1 MLKFN
6 KIKKRFIK
14 QKLQKSMTFKARLL
28 KEKKEKAEKKLRR
41 LAKDY
46 NVRKRILRRK
56 KENVSQF
63 PVGSASWFLEDL
75 NRLFHLELK
84 SLIDAE
90 ASTKATAVKVFGV
103 YLREEPP
110 TENKKIGKATVE
122 NGNITRETSGTN
134 ISYHL
139 EDKIFI
145 PCYNELAAYML
156 EYALQIIFGRTRS
169 SRALKDY
176 PNVKKALD
184 RKFSKRFD
192 LWIQQQKSKS
202 NKSNTGSEW
211 FMPDLTMILFQS
223 VVNSIATD
231 YKDAGLNKNYFLTK
245 ARSYQNNCSDIFVE
259 CVLQVGSWEQAMK
272 DSIDFYLLM
281 KPRSGKNLTL
291 LLSLSKLVKK
301 LQELGQIKK
310 NDVINVLFTSLVPA
324 AFDGTKDDIDQHWFD
339 KDIQIGYVDTS
350 DADWEI
356 EHQEL
361 VKQGYNII
369 FIFSSMQSIDEKI
382 NKEINRNYKF
392 LETNDIESEDFDPQK
407 LEKILK
413 YQCQI
418 MVLDECDFGLRTVL
432 SKAVLNKFKPAVKVH
447 LSGSDLYAIR
457 NLIKDTPVPNYYL
470 RDAIQEDKDIEN
482 GVTNLPR
489 YRCATLEE
497 LMLPFEDMTPAEMD
511 EKGISRRLSQMYLT
525 NVDKLL
531 EKHKND
537 PDTVKTVR
545 KYYRN
550 AQTGLWTDGLGN
562 EIGLLND
569 QEMRKFKKVLENL
582 DNAGFG
588 LLAHRNIFNTVPSMV
603 GQLAFENY
611 CKKNGWFDY
620 DVKTGFEFK
629 NAKTRQKAIR
639 EDWMGVTEFNPTGL
653 RKTWFVTV
661 AKMLRGATV
670 PWSAVVRCDEF
681 SDIKIGHQ
689 IDYRGQNA
697 YGPDGVHFDIFDMN
711 PFRRLRSAIE
721 LPKMS
726 SFKGDKFKIAESSG
740 YNRFLPWMIGVNSMK
755 QAGLADC
762 EDAYNNFRSLT
773 HGFQNANL
781 YNLDNVLLDKEDLEK
796 IGTASRDGNG
806 TDQRAGKK
814 KKKKTG
820 MRGNKIN
827 PTRDEKAEALKLIKN
842 FANYI
847 PLLQFVTKKNKINRT
862 YYTLEDLLNFSPQQ
876 ILDEWFR
883 YVGLPKD
890 ISNEKILNWF
900 NTEKFNEKLR
910 IIANKVDRGLDV
922 EEISQIS
929 KPKTGDV
936 PVPYML
942 AKEIVNH
949 IPEEFWFR
957 SNLKIFDP
965 SCGKGDF
972 LKAINEKLLSIGFT
986 KKKIAEILFYAD
998 SEEINIL
1005 VTNKILDLSNG
1016 FSYTLQKT
1024 EKPIKPKKG
1033 STAKEIDVYNK
1044 AIKNWDGE
1052 LTDLRMKL
1060 ENMGI
1065 KFDLFITNPPYQS
1078 TDEDGNRNDQAK
1090 NLWTKFVKLGHDR
1103 TKDDGIFTLVTPA
1116 SWANSETA
1124 DIGKGDG
1131 PNSVKFFKDYFQRYK
1146 TIALNI
1152 NECKRHFNEGSSF
1165 SYFIVEKT
1173 LTDNFITKVK
1183 SDVDEFNIDLRNVHT
1198 LPRQLSKDNIDILE
1212 KVFYSNKEKMG
1223 WIGNNLPETK
1233 NADYSNNKDK
1243 NHTFKCYHTP
1253 ASPYVFSDT
1262 QIKNHKTSKVM
1273 VSVSGE
1279 YKPYYDDGKLG
1290 YDPFIV
1296 LYVLKKGETL
1306 ENLKSVLDH
1315 PLYKFVMDQT
1325 RFAGFLGPM
1334 LPLLPSL
1341 EFTKKWK
1348 YQEVYDAF
1356 NITQFQREKIDDW
1369 HQSKTN

>member
-1 MLKFN
+1 M
-6 KIKKRFIK
+6 
-14 QKLQKSMTFKARLL
+14 SFKARLL
-28 KEKKEKAEKKLRR
+28 KEKTEKTEKKLRR
-41 LAKDY
+41 FAKDS
-46 NVRKRILRRK
+46 NVRKRILGKRK
-56 KENVSQF
+56 ECVSQF

-75 NRLFHLELK
+75 NRLFHPELK

-90 ASTKATAVKVFGV
+90 ATTEATEVKVFGV

-110 TENKKIGKATVE
+110 TSRKKIGKATVE
-122 NGNITRETSGTN
+122 NGTITRETSGTN
-134 ISYHL
+134 QSYHI
-139 EDKIFI
+139 EDRVFI

-169 SRALKDY
+169 SRALKEY
-176 PNVKKALD
+176 PDVKKALD
-184 RKFSKRFD
+184 RRFSKRFD
-192 LWIQQQKSKS
+192 LWVKQQKSKS

-211 FMPDLTMILFQS
+211 FMPDLTVTLFQS
-223 VVNSIATD
+223 VVKSIATD
-231 YKDAGLNKNYFLTK
+231 YKDAGLNKRYFPDR
-245 ARSYQNNCSDIFVE
+245 ARGYQSECSDIFVE
-259 CVLQVGSWEQAMK
+259 CVLQVGSWEQVMR

-291 LLSLSKLVKK
+291 LLSLAKLVKK
-301 LQELGQIKK
+301 LQKLGQIKK

-324 AFDGTKDDIDQHWFD
+324 AFDGTIDDINNHWFD

-356 EHQEL
+356 RHQEL

-392 LETNDIESEDFDPQK
+392 LETNDVESEDFNPLK

-418 MVLDECDFGLRTVL
+418 MVLDECDFGLRTPL
-432 SKAVLNKFKPAVKVH
+432 SEAVLDKFKPAVKVH

-457 NLIKDTPVPNYYL
+457 TLIKDTPVPNYYL
-470 RDAIQEDKDIEN
+470 RDAIREDRDIEN
-482 GVTNLPR
+482 GVVKLPR
-489 YRCATLEE
+489 YRCTTPEE
-497 LMLPFEDMTPAEMD
+497 LMLPFEDMTTAEMD
-511 EKGISRRLSQMYLT
+511 EKGISRRFSQMYLT

-531 EKHKND
+531 EKYKND
-537 PDTVKTVR
+537 PDKVRMIR

-562 EIGLLND
+562 EIDLISQ
-569 QEMRKFKKVLENL
+569 QEMRKFKKVFENL
-582 DNAGFG
+582 ANAGFD
-588 LLAHRNIFNTVPSMV
+588 LLAHRHIFNTVPSMV

-611 CKKNGWFDY
+611 CMKNGWFDY
-620 DVKTGFEFK
+620 DVKTGYEFN

-639 EDWMGVTEFNPTGL
+639 EDWMGVTEFNPNGL
-653 RKTWFVTV
+653 KKTWFVTV

-681 SDIKIGHQ
+681 SDFKIGHQ

-697 YGPDGVHFDIFDMN
+697 YGPDGVHFDVFDMN

-726 SFKGDKFKIAESSG
+726 SGKGDKFKIAESSE
-740 YNRFLPWMIGVNSMK
+740 YNRFLPWIIGVNSMR

-781 YNLDNVLLDKEDLEK
+781 YDLDNVLLDKEDLKK

-806 TDQRAGKK
+806 VDQRAGKK
-814 KKKKTG
+814 KRKKTG
-820 MRGNKIN
+820 KKGKKRKLT
-827 PTRDEKAEALKLIKN
+827 PDEKAEALKLIKN

-847 PLLQFVTKKNKINRT
+847 PLLQFVTKKNKTNRT
-862 YYTLEDLLNFSPQQ
+862 YHTLEDLLNFSPRD
-876 ILDEWFR
+876 ILAKWFK
-883 YVGLPKD
+883 YVGLSKD
-890 ISNEKILNWF
+890 IEKEKILNWF

-922 EEISQIS
+922 EEINQIS

-936 PVPYML
+936 PVPYIL
-942 AKEIVNH
+942 AKEIVNQ
-949 IPEEFWFR
+949 IPEEFWLR
-957 SNLKIFDP
+957 PNLKIFDP

-972 LKAINEKLLSIGFT
+972 LKAINEKLLSLGFT
-986 KKKIAEILFYAD
+986 KKQIAEILFYAD
-998 SEEINIL
+998 SESINIL
-1005 VTNKILDLSNG
+1005 VTNEILDLDNG
-1016 FSYTLQKT
+1016 FSYTLKKG

-1033 STAKEIDVYNK
+1033 STTKEIDLYNK
-1044 AIKNWDGE
+1044 AMKNWDGA
-1052 LTDLRMKL
+1052 LTDLRTKL
-1060 ENMGI
+1060 QNMAT

-1090 NLWTKFVKLGHDR
+1090 NLWTKFVKLGHDF
-1103 TKDDGIFTLVTPA
+1103 TKDNGIFTLVTPA
-1116 SWANSETA
+1116 SWANSETS

-1131 PNSVKFFKDYFQRYK
+1131 PNSVKFFKDYFQKYK

-1152 NECKRHFNEGSSF
+1152 NECKRHFKEGSSF

-1173 LTDNFITKVK
+1173 LASNFITKVK
-1183 SDVDEFNIDLRNVHT
+1183 SDVDEFDIDLRDVHT
-1198 LPRQLSKDNIDILE
+1198 LPKQVSKDNIDILE
-1212 KVFYSNKEKMG
+1212 KVFYSNKIKME
-1223 WIGNNLPETK
+1223 WIGNNLPETTK
-1233 NADYSNNKDK
+1233 NEYSEKTDK
-1243 NHTFKCYHTP
+1243 NHTYKCYHTP
-1253 ASPYVFSDT
+1253 ATPIVFS
-1262 QIKNHKTSKVM
+1262 KNQVKHHGSSKVM

-1279 YKPYYDDGKLG
+1279 YKPYYDNGTLG
-1290 YDPFIV
+1290 YDSFIV
-1296 LYVLKKGETL
+1296 LYILKKDETL

-1315 PLYKFVMDQT
+1315 PLYRFVMDQT

-1334 LPLLPSL
+1334 LPLLPAL
-1341 EFTKKWK
+1341 DFTKKWK
-1348 YQEVYDAF
+1348 HQEVYDAF
-1356 NITQFQREKIDDW
+1356 KIKQAQREKIDDW